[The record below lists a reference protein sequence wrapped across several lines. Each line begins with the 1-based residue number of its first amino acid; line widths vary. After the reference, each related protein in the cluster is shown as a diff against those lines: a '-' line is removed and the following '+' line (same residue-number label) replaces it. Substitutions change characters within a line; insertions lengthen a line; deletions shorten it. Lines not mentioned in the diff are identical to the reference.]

1 MVELLSIVNESVAL
15 FTTFKDL
22 INDLQTRISNFQS
35 NSTDLSSL
43 DDGLKRTAS
52 RLEILATLFQKVSP
66 NLSDES
72 QRNWET
78 ELGAITT
85 DVRHVTIEAKQ
96 LLHKLDTHKL
106 GRFSSPIRQMKQSV
120 MLFSKA
126 NTIADDVKQ
135 FSVEARRLF
144 DTIFE
149 RVDRLEGRHESRITN
164 TALLSTVPVPYAPAG
179 TPSTFQSVQHP
190 FTPPTHTLPD
200 VPGKIYTVKTGD
212 TLWRI
217 ALNEC
222 GNPGRYQEILDV
234 NKSIISNQER
244 LRIGTQILIPEHLLV
259 SSAPEGLIYVVR
271 AGETLSDI
279 AQHIYGDP
287 AKFKTIFEANRNI
300 LDDPDTVF
308 PDMKLCIPTKGA
320 IPT

>member
-22 INDLQTRISNFQS
+22 VKDLQTRISNFQS
-35 NSTDLSSL
+35 NFNDLSSL
-43 DDGLKRTAS
+43 DDGVKRTS
-52 RLEILATLFQKVSP
+52 NRLEILVTLFQKVSP

-72 QRNWET
+72 QKNWQT
-78 ELGAITT
+78 ELSAITA
-85 DVRHVTIEAKQ
+85 DVRRVTGEAKD
-96 LLHKLDTHKL
+96 LLQKLNGHKF
-106 GRFSSPIRQMKQSV
+106 GRLFAPIRQMKQSAV
-120 MLFSKA
+120 LFTKA

-135 FSVEARRLF
+135 FSAEARQLF

-149 RVDRLEGRHESRITN
+149 RVDRLERRHESRIMN

-179 TPSTFQSVQHP
+179 TPSTFHSVQNP
-190 FTPPTHTLPD
+190 FTPPTHSLPN
-200 VPGKIYTVKTGD
+200 VPGKVYTVKTGD

-244 LRIGTQILIPEHLLV
+244 LRIGTQILIPEHLVV
-259 SSAPEGLIYVVR
+259 SVPHEGLIYVVR

-287 AKFKTIFEANRNI
+287 AKFKEIFEANRNI

-308 PDMKLCIPTKGA
+308 PDMKLA
-320 IPT
+320 IPTSF

>member
-1 MVELLSIVNESVAL
+1 MAELLSIVNESVAL
-15 FTTFKDL
+15 FTTFKYL
-22 INDLQTRISNFQS
+22 IKDLQTRISNFQS
-35 NSTDLSSL
+35 NFTDLSSL
-43 DDGLKRTAS
+43 DDGVERTS
-52 RLEILATLFQKVSP
+52 NRLEILVTLFQKVSP

-72 QRNWET
+72 QKNWDS
-78 ELGAITT
+78 ELSAITA
-85 DVRHVTIEAKQ
+85 DVRHVTIQAKA
-96 LLHKLDTHKL
+96 LLQKLNSQKL
-106 GRFSSPIRQMKQSV
+106 GHFFALIRQMNQYI
-120 MLFSKA
+120 MLFTKA
-126 NTIADDVKQ
+126 NTIAGDVKQ

-149 RVDRLEGRHESRITN
+149 RVDRLERRHESRIMN

-179 TPSTFQSVQHP
+179 TPSTFHSVQHP
-190 FTPPTHTLPD
+190 FTPPTHTLPN
-200 VPGKIYTVKTGD
+200 VPGKIYTVKGGD

-217 ALNEC
+217 ALTEC

-234 NKSIISNQER
+234 NKSIISNEER

-259 SSAPEGLIYVVR
+259 SVPSEGLIYVVR

-308 PDMKLCIPTKGA
+308 PDMKLA
-320 IPT
+320 IPTSF